1 MSRSHVI
8 VIGGGH
14 NGLICACYLAR
25 AGHDV
30 TVLERADEVG
40 GAVHT
45 TETFPGF
52 RFDTHSVAH
61 NMINMT
67 NIPQEL
73 GLAECGLAYQ
83 EMDPFTTALS
93 PSGAPFRLY
102 RSVDRTCADLA
113 RTSPAEADAYQ
124 RYIETFRPLV
134 QAALGVMASS
144 GVAGRLAALPG
155 QLAGGAAMLRRL
167 GPAGLVVTMAA
178 PYSRL
183 LTELLPSER
192 LRAPIAALA
201 AHATVGPDTPGGAFY
216 AMWQSAYHQSGMW
229 HPRGG
234 SGMLARALAGR
245 LQRLGGTLRTN
256 ADVRRI
262 EIRSGRVAGVTL
274 TSGDSLAATHVVAAI
289 NPKLTLLELLPPDT
303 LGERLLQRAR
313 ALHISNAV
321 QFVAHVAV
329 RRLPAYRD
337 LPGEDA
343 WNGMQAMTRDLAQ
356 VSRAFAQ
363 ATAGEAPDDPPVY
376 AFTTSAI
383 DDTLAPSGRHT
394 LYLACP
400 AYPGH
405 FADGGSWRDRG
416 MAEAERL
423 VEAMT
428 EYVPDLPSTIIGLKA
443 WTPLDAEERIRLLN
457 GHPMHL
463 DITADQL
470 LFLRPLPGLGSYRTP
485 IPGLYLSG
493 AGTNPSGGVIGAPGR
508 NAALAVLA
516 DLHRSRRRKTAA
528 SAIAAAGAGGW
539 AWTQQR
545 SRKSA
550 QI

>member
-1 MSRSHVI
+1 MSKPALV

-25 AGHDV
+25 AGYGV

-67 NIPQEL
+67 DIPEDL
-73 GLAECGLAYQ
+73 GLAECGLEYQ
-83 EMDPFTTALS
+83 EMDPFTMALS
-93 PSGAPFRLY
+93 PGGAPFRLY
-102 RSVDRTCADLA
+102 CSVERTCEDLA
-113 RTSPAEADAYQ
+113 RTSPADAAAY
-124 RYIETFRPLV
+124 RSYIETFSPLV
-134 QAALGVMASS
+134 KAALGVMASS
-144 GVAGRLAALPG
+144 GLRGRLSALPG
-155 QLAGGAAMLRRL
+155 QLAGSAAMLRRL
-167 GPAGLVVTMAA
+167 GPAGLAA
-178 PYSRL
+178 TLASPYSRL
-183 LTELLPSER
+183 LEEMLPSDR
-192 LRAPIAALA
+192 LRASIAALA

-234 SGMLARALAGR
+234 SGSLAQALALR
-245 LQRLGGTLRTN
+245 LQQLGGVIRTN

-262 EIRSGRVAGVTL
+262 EVRGGRVAGVTL
-274 TSGDSLAATHVVAAI
+274 TSGDRLAATHVVAAI
-289 NPKLTLLELLPPDT
+289 NPKLTLLELLPPDV
-303 LGERLLQRAR
+303 LAERLLRRVRAI
-313 ALHISNAV
+313 HIGNAV
-321 QFVAHVAV
+321 QFVVHVAV
-329 RRLPAYRD
+329 RQLPAYRD
-337 LPGEDA
+337 LPGADA
-343 WNGMQAMTRDLAQ
+343 WNGMQAMTRDLPQ

-363 ATAGEAPDDPPVY
+363 ATAGEAPDDPPIY

-383 DDTLAPSGRHT
+383 DGSLAPPGQHT

-405 FADGGSWRDRG
+405 FADGSSWRDRG
-416 MAEAERL
+416 AGEAERL
-423 VEAMT
+423 VAAMT
-428 EYVPDLPSTIIGLKA
+428 AYVPDLPGSIIGIKA

-470 LFLRPLPGLGSYRTP
+470 LFLRPLPGLGGYRTP
-485 IPGLYLSG
+485 VPGLYLSG

-508 NAALAVLA
+508 NAALAVIA
-516 DLHRSRRRKTAA
+516 DLHRSRRRFLL
-528 SAIAAAGAGGW
+528 
-539 AWTQQR
+539 R
-545 SRKSA
+545 SLLDRR
-550 QI
+550 